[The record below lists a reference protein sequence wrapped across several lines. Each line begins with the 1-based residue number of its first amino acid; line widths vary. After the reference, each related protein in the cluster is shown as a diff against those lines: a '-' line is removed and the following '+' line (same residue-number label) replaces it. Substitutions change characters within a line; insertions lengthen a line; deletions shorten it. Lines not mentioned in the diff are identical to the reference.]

1 MDANLLSAMKPVL
14 LALLACAIPVSA
26 TDRLLLCGGPEVF
39 VVEPD
44 ATAKVWS
51 WKANNRTELPEN
63 LRKAFATT
71 DDCKPVDGGKR
82 ILVSS
87 SSGGCALVERE
98 TGKPLW
104 WANVRNAHSIEALPG
119 GRIIVASS
127 IGGDRLVLFDTTQ
140 GDRVLWEAPLPSAH
154 GVVWDPSRK
163 RLFALGFKELRSYSL
178 RDWDTPQPA
187 LDLNESHP
195 LPDDDGHDL
204 SPVPGSPDLVLTT
217 DRHVWL
223 FDRDQSAIRPH
234 PEFKDRP
241 GVKCV
246 SIHPASGRILLIQ
259 SSGTHWWTDTAE
271 FFQPNGKLP
280 LEGETLYKG
289 RWVVEK

>member
-1 MDANLLSAMKPVL
+1 MKPIFH
-14 LALLACAIPVSA
+14 ALLAMTLSA
-26 TDRLLLCGGPEVF
+26 SAADRLLLCGGAEVF
-39 VVEPD
+39 MVEPD
-44 ATAKVWS
+44 ATEKVWS
-51 WKANNRTELPEN
+51 WKAKDRAELPEN

-104 WANVRNAHSIEALPG
+104 WANVRNAHSIESLPG

-127 IGGDRLVLFDTTQ
+127 VGGDKLILFDANQ
-140 GDRVLWEAPLPSAH
+140 GDRVLWETPLPSAH
-154 GVVWDPSRK
+154 GVVWDPHRK
-163 RLFALGFKELRSYSL
+163 HLYALGFKELRTYSL

-187 LDLNESHP
+187 LDLKHSLP

-223 FDRDQSAIRPH
+223 FDRDKPAIRPH
-234 PEFKDRP
+234 PEFKDLP
-241 GVKCV
+241 SVKCV

-259 SSGTHWWTDTAE
+259 AAGGHWWTDTAE
-271 FFQPNGKLP
+271 FSNPNGNITLK
-280 LEGETLYKG
+280 GETLYKG
-289 RWVVEK
+289 RWVVER